1 VTSNSKTSQFFK
13 RWNPAFLTMLF
24 LLAVAFNWLVFGPG
38 FFDSIDYLN
47 PLVLFAVAMDA
58 LVISVVYGMV
68 QDLRRLSRGEPLPE
82 ITQKARDHAEALNRA
97 GAAYARSGADS
108 PFQPPLRAHPQ
119 PAEEQPGVSEP
130 PASPIPSTG
139 SVSGIFRKMQMQ
151 SANFLRWIVGLSVGG
166 FLLIGLTQFV
176 SGPSSGWNGT
186 AIAGTHFFTIGVVIG
201 VWGLFITIGV
211 LLLDAVL
218 SIVKIIRSAPP
229 DSEANERS
237 ASLRSNII
245 PTTEP
250 GPNVFQRIFLLGELA
265 CLIFLAIGVTL
276 MALSHVGYAL
286 RYIIGSR

>member
-1 VTSNSKTSQFFK
+1 MSLNSKTSQFFK

-24 LLAVAFNWLVFGPG
+24 LFAVAFNWLVFGPW
-38 FFDSIDYLN
+38 FFDSINYFN
-47 PLVLFAVAMDA
+47 PLVLFTVAIDA
-58 LVISVVYGMV
+58 LVISVVYRMV
-68 QDLRRLSRGEPLPE
+68 QDLRRLWSGEPLPE
-82 ITQKARDHAEALNRA
+82 ITQKARDYAESITR
-97 GAAYARSGADS
+97 AAYARRGADS

-119 PAEEQPGVSEP
+119 QIEEQPRVSEP

-139 SVSGIFRKMQMQ
+139 AVSGIFQKMQMQ

-186 AIAGTHFFTIGVVIG
+186 AIAGTSLFTIGLVISFL
-201 VWGLFITIGV
+201 GLFITIGV

-218 SIVKIIRSAPP
+218 SIVKISRSAPRTTEHP
-229 DSEANERS
+229 
-237 ASLRSNII
+237 ASLRANII
-245 PTTEP
+245 PNTQH

-276 MALSHVGYAL
+276 IALSHVGYAL
-286 RYIIGSR
+286 RYLIGSR